1 MRCLIAANPYGGA
14 DSRRQRVE
22 ALAAALERVGVEAEL
37 VWDRDE
43 SRSLIEAADCANR
56 FGGIVSAGGDGTLFD
71 VVNLRP
77 TVPVTMF
84 PLGNENLFAR
94 AFDLPAAPDQAAAM
108 VAAGKT
114 RRIDLG
120 RVADKRF
127 TLVAS
132 AGFDGRVAHRVAEKR
147 MHESGS
153 KRVGRHSYMGPIV
166 SAALGYRFPM
176 MRVSIDGAEPID
188 AALVMVFNLN
198 RYGLGL
204 PLARD
209 AAPDDGELD
218 WLIFRRPGR
227 FRLMRYAAAVVLN
240 RHRRLRDVR
249 HGRATSIR
257 IEAADAPVPV
267 EIDGEAAGFTPI
279 EVTVEPA
286 ALDVIVP

>member
-1 MRCLIAANPYGGA
+1 MKCLIAANPYGGA
-14 DSRRQRVE
+14 DSRRRRVE
-22 ALAAALERVGVEAEL
+22 ALATALERAGVEAEL
-37 VWDRDE
+37 VWDQDR
-43 SRSLIEAADCANR
+43 SRSLIEAPDCADR

-94 AFDLPAAPDQAAAM
+94 AFDLPVEADRAAEM

-120 RVADKRF
+120 NVGDKRF

-147 MHESGS
+147 MHASGS
-153 KRVGRHSYMGPIV
+153 KQVGRHSYMGPIV
-166 SAALGYRFPM
+166 SACLGYRFPM
-176 MRVSIDGAEPID
+176 MHVAIDGAEPID

-204 PLARD
+204 PLAPD
-209 AAPDDGELD
+209 AAPDDGQLD
-218 WLIFRRPGR
+218 WLVFRRPGR

-249 HGRATSIR
+249 HGRARSIR
-257 IEAADAPVPV
+257 VEAAGEPVPV

-279 EVTVEPA
+279 EVTIEPA